1 MGMNIWDSRESGSTV
16 ITDEKGVTNLA
27 AEGDSLVAS
36 CEEDQLIVE
45 NPTCTEVVSLG
56 DGQYLRGEK
65 GETGEEPDHEWID
78 TSLRFRKPDGSWG
91 WLVDLQGE
99 KGEKGDQGIQG
110 PAGIGVEGPQGND
123 GITRYAWVKYA
134 DTTTPEPEEMYN
146 TPDGRIYFGIAYN
159 KLLDEGEGDP
169 LEFDYTQYKWSK
181 IQGTDGLPGTPGGQG
196 PTGPAGVG
204 FTWIGEFPEHPT
216 EADIGRPLEDGD
228 TYFNTTDNKVYTYAG
243 GWHTMLESGGEGPIG
258 PQGAPGGGFEYQG
271 EFTSSPS
278 GALVNWLYRNINN
291 DLFYMYDG
299 TSWIL
304 ATSDGK
310 DSPDGAPCGNG
321 LRFFTTYHDSA
332 TTPARP
338 TLDGDTGGWNPNAHT
353 FTPGTIK
360 WVSQKIATEPEL
372 GAWNDPIDITT
383 HEYRGPVGFRGSQ
396 SILIPIPGWNGNW
409 DDNIAASA
417 CTGGAP
423 QEWDIVT
430 MYKSE
435 DPALQE
441 TRRWAYN
448 PQNSIWEWLVYNYV
462 FLGDVLV
469 DGTLDAQKIN
479 VNSTLTVGTGNN
491 VAKVSG
497 EDNIRIAVGHAD
509 KTLAPFRVY
518 QDGSVVIDNPPD
530 NISNDDL
537 EVIETYRQNN
547 APTGTIVTGSIWYD
561 TNDQNKPYRYNGN
574 SWQEVRDDGV
584 ITDAKANGAI
594 YPDQDNLSIS
604 GNYVAGSSGWAI
616 DRNGNSEFNNSVF
629 RGDVYAD
636 TLTLTGSTNISA
648 SDVGAETPSGAQAKA
663 NTAET
668 NAKNASDPVG
678 SAAAAQ
684 AAAAADAT
692 NKANQA
698 EADAISSSTTY
709 TENRIYPDQSSVQ
722 IRSATYTPGSVGW
735 AIDADG
741 DAEFNNVVVRGT
753 GYFTDGVFDGTIYA
767 ENISGDVVSAVVKDN
782 PVSYTGFTPVNTW
795 RTVAT
800 PVTILNSRP
809 YERNLR
815 LTVSNGGTGFTINI
829 NSDEGFNNTI
839 VRFRLINTT
848 TNNIAWEYQYTYNAS
863 GGNSL
868 TTGFFPSID
877 AVIPANETAGTYE
890 LQVSSSREI
899 NFIRYMYRDVGT
911 GWSAITSNL
920 IGHLFMNSKELS

>member
-16 ITDEKGVTNLA
+16 ITDEQGVTRLA
-27 AEGDSLVAS
+27 AEDDSLVVS

-65 GETGEEPDHEWID
+65 GETGEEPEHEWID
-78 TSLRFRKPDGSWG
+78 TSLRFRRPDGSWG

-134 DTTTPEPEEMYN
+134 DTVTPTPEEMYQS
-146 TPDGRIYFGIAYN
+146 PEGRIYFGIAYN

-181 IQGTDGLPGTPGGQG
+181 ILGEDGIPGTPGGQG

-321 LRFFTTYHDSA
+321 LRFFTTYHDST

-435 DPALQE
+435 DPAVQE

-530 NISNDDL
+530 NINNDDL
-537 EVIETYRQNN
+537 EVIETYRQNS

-574 SWQEVRDDGV
+574 AWQEVRDDGV
-584 ITDAKANGAI
+584 ITDAKANGTI

-604 GNYVAGSSGWAI
+604 GNYVSGSSGWAI
-616 DRNGNSEFNNSVF
+616 DRYGNSEFNNSTF
-629 RGDVYAD
+629 RGDVYASS
-636 TLTLTGSTNISA
+636 LTLTGS
-648 SDVGAETPSGAQAKA
+648 GAQLSS
-663 NTAET
+663 NDYTSGLDGWT
-668 NAKNASDPVG
+668 INSDG
-678 SAAAAQ
+678 
-684 AAAAADAT
+684 T
-692 NKANQA
+692 
-698 EADAISSSTTY
+698 
-709 TENRIYPDQSSVQ
+709 
-722 IRSATYTPGSVGW
+722 
-735 AIDADG
+735 
-741 DAEFNNVVVRGT
+741 AEFNDVTVRGT
-753 GYFTDGVFDGTIYA
+753 GYFTDGVFGGTVYA
-767 ENISGDVVSAVVKDN
+767 EHISGDIVSGIVKANPTASEIRPGGVAGTWIDLSTVVN
-782 PVSYTGFTPVNTW
+782 VSHT
-795 RTVAT
+795 
-800 PVTILNSRP
+800 RP
-809 YERNLR
+809 YPRRLQLTATDGYDIIQFMAEVERNVGFI
-815 LTVSNGGTGFTINI
+815 LTFELVSSTGVTVWSTSKSYSSIGSGDDN
-829 NSDEGFNNTI
+829 
-839 VRFRLINTT
+839 LITV
-848 TNNIAWEYQYTYNAS
+848 
-863 GGNSL
+863 G
-868 TTGFFPSID
+868 FPSINGY
-877 AVIPANETAGTYE
+877 IPANTPAGSYKFR
-890 LQVSSSREI
+890 VKSNHDI
-899 NFIRYMYRDVGT
+899 FHAWYMYRSLGT
-911 GWSAITSNL
+911 ARIAIDSQL
-920 IGHLFMNSKELS
+920 VAYLFKDSSELS